1 MPATDWFLIDQVTG
15 SKDPSRYAMLKEM
28 FSVDPYGFALPR
40 GDADFRL
47 AVNRAL
53 ADVYRG
59 AALDQIFVHWFGPDA
74 QPSEVLQAL
83 YLINAYPD

>member
-1 MPATDWFLIDQVTG
+1 
-15 SKDPSRYAMLKEM
+15 MLEDM

-53 ADVYRG
+53 ADVYGG
-59 AALDQIFVHWFGPDA
+59 AALEQIFVKWFGPNLE
-74 QPSEVLQAL
+74 PSEVLQAV